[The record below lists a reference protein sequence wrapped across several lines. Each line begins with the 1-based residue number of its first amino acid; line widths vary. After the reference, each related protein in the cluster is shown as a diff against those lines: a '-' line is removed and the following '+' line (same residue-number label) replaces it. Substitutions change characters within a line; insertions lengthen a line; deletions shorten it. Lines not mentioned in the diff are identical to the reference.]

1 LAGQSDLADVV
12 TRDVDSFVD
21 NLDSLEVVM
30 LLYREQAR
38 TWTVDQVAARLKI
51 SFRVARRELDRMR
64 GRGIAR
70 MDGEDLGF
78 QFDLSDADRA
88 AAVARIAT
96 AYGSRRIE
104 LINYVAAQT
113 LKRIQSIADA
123 FKVKKDRGGE

>member
-1 LAGQSDLADVV
+1 MADRSDLADVV
-12 TRDVDSFVD
+12 TRDVDSFID

-38 TWTVDQVAARLKI
+38 TWTADQVAVQLKI

-70 MDGEDLGF
+70 MDGEDPGF
-78 QFDLSDADRA
+78 QFDLSDADKA

-104 LINYVAAQT
+104 LINYVASQT

-123 FKVKKDRGGE
+123 FRVNKDRGGE